1 MLKNPD
7 IQGLLSAPDK
17 RIREA
22 TGLLSRLYRLTLL
35 ELSLTPYKWG
45 FLLDKRLDRFAN
57 ETEATHDMISNERSN
72 LRKGLNEPDM
82 TYPMFCRGIDILD
95 AISATF
101 YVKMQWFG
109 EEGVPTIVQK
119 EFVIGGKR
127 DKPELGDLTY
137 LFRAILESLGKDV
150 ENLGPDIDKYLS
162 NPLVRSEIKGKKR
175 GNDKGNLR
183 RELKVDDITWHVF
196 RKGLLVLQPDI
207 TEIGI
212 KLRWNA
218 RKVTTHRLEI
228 RAPRA

>member
-35 ELSLTPYKWG
+35 ELSLTPYRWG
-45 FLLDKRLDRFAN
+45 FLLDKRLDRFAT

-82 TYPMFCRGIDILD
+82 TYPMFCRGVDILD
-95 AISATF
+95 AKEAIF
-101 YVKMQWFG
+101 YVKLRWTD
-109 EEGVPTIVQK
+109 EDGVCLWATK
-119 EFVIGGKR
+119 EIVIGGKR
-127 DKPELGDLTY
+127 DQPELGDLTY
-137 LFRAILESLGKDV
+137 LFRGLLGPLGKDV
-150 ENLGPDIDKYLS
+150 DNLGPDIDKYLS

-196 RKGLLVLQPDI
+196 RKGLLVLGPDI
-207 TEIGI
+207 TELGI

-218 RKVTTHRLEI
+218 RKVTTHKLEI
-228 RAPRA
+228 RAPRT